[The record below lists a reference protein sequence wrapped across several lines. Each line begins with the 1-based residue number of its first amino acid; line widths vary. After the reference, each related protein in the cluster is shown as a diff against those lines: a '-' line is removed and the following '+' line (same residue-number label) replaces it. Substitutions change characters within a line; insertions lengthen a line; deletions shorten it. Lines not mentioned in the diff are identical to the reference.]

1 MEANNKTFAI
11 AKITIWTRRLVL
23 TVSKRSVAI
32 GSPKPESIIKSK
44 LNKPFF
50 CFTCFDLLRVFVCVR
65 HRLRYLDVKEE
76 LDDFTEGSRQLE
88 AELEASLEQKE
99 KTVRDLKQNAN
110 QLQHENESLHVSSRQ
125 FLRIDP

>member
-1 MEANNKTFAI
+1 M
-11 AKITIWTRRLVL
+11 
-23 TVSKRSVAI
+23 SKRSAAI
-32 GSPKPESIIKSK
+32 GSPKPESIIKSE
-44 LNKPFF
+44 LNINQF
-50 CFTCFDLLRVFVCVR
+50 CFYLFWFIIACVC
-65 HRLRYLDVKEE
+65 RYLDVKEE